1 MGFGDFGW
9 GKGGNRLGAGT
20 WRCARGDVPWLG
32 MAGLWVRGLLGH
44 DPPGD
49 GLFQPRRSGQ
59 SREYELAWLAG

>member
-1 MGFGDFGW
+1 
-9 GKGGNRLGAGT
+9 
-20 WRCARGDVPWLG
+20 RGDVLWLG